1 MIAKHLPAA
10 VALVLLGPTG
20 TVWAQNATPPRVAN
34 ATSVEGTAYV
44 TRADGR
50 QGILARG
57 TVLGVGDTLR
67 ARVGA
72 REEALRVAAIVGNDF
87 INQAWISVRTLERL

>member
-57 TVLGVGDTLR
+57 TVLGVGDTLATTR
-67 ARVGA
+67 
-72 REEALRVAAIVGNDF
+72 N
-87 INQAWISVRTLERL
+87 ST